1 MNIDKERIIKPRYLT
16 DEEIKAQEDEL
27 DGYNLKKSIKIKE
40 KHITTFGELRP
51 YIKSTKIA
59 RKFED
64 FLHEDDFDYFYNWIL
79 LKEIKKSKLN
89 K

>member
-1 MNIDKERIIKPRYLT
+1 MSNDEKRIIKPRYLT
-16 DEEIKAQEDEL
+16 EEEIKEQEDEM
-27 DGYNLKKSIKIKE
+27 DTFELKQKVQIKGITIKT
-40 KHITTFGELRP
+40 IGDLRP

-64 FLHEDDFDYFYNWIL
+64 FLHEDDFEYIYNWIL
-79 LKEIKKSKLN
+79 RKEFKNSKLN